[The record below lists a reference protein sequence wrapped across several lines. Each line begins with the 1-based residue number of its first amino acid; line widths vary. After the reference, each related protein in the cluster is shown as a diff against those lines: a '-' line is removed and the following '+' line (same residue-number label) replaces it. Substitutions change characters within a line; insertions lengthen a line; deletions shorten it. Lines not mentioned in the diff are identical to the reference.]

1 MSKLKTE
8 EWNQSYSR
16 KENYIFFPKE
26 EVVKF
31 LNRFVRK
38 KNGTDSFMD
47 ILELP
52 DIPKAL
58 DLGCGVGRQTVLMKE
73 FGFDSYGVDISQV
86 ALNQAKQTAKT
97 LGYDLDHNFL
107 LLEEP
112 RLPFENDFFDIAIS
126 DSVLDSMEFS
136 FALQYMAELNRT
148 VKSLVYLNLIS
159 SEENQATDVIVESAH
174 EQGTIQSYYDIARIN
189 TLIKDTNFEIVQLN
203 INRVENLLKASTSAR
218 FNVVL
223 KKK

>member
-1 MSKLKTE
+1 
-8 EWNQSYSR
+8 
-16 KENYIFFPKE
+16 
-26 EVVKF
+26 
-31 LNRFVRK
+31 
-38 KNGTDSFMD
+38 MD

-52 DIPKAL
+52 HNPKAL

-107 LLEEP
+107 LIEEP
-112 RLPFENDFFDIAIS
+112 KLSFENDFFDIAIS

-136 FALQYMAELNRT
+136 FALQYMAELNRI

-159 SEENQATDVIVESAH
+159 SEENQATDVLVEGAH
-174 EQGTIQSYYDIARIN
+174 EQGTIQSYYDVTRIN
-189 TLIKDTNFEIVQLN
+189 ALIKDTDCEIVQLN
-203 INRVENLLKASTSAR
+203 INRVEKLLKGSTSAR

-223 KKK
+223 KKIVK